1 MISTI
6 PQLFKTFQWLVQR
19 PLFLVGGATV
29 VTISVIAVLA
39 PIIAPYDPLK
49 IDVIKRLQPPSLQ
62 HFMGTDHLG
71 RDLFSR
77 VIFGARISLMVGV
90 TIAFTSSALGGAL
103 GLLAGY
109 FGKWLD
115 NIIMRICDMFFA
127 FPPLI
132 LAMAIAAS
140 LGPSLQN
147 TMLAL
152 VIVWWPRYARLAR
165 SQVLVLREL
174 DYVQAAK
181 ASGAGHLRIMLKHV
195 LPNAF
200 SPILV
205 QVTLDIGQAILMA
218 ASLGFLGFGAQ
229 PPTPEWGVI
238 ASEARIYMRDQW
250 WYPTFPSVMILL
262 TVLGFNLVGD
272 GLRDVLDPRQRG
284 RLSKS

>member
-1 MISTI
+1 MISTVV
-6 PQLFKTFQWLVQR
+6 QLLGVSQWLLRR
-19 PLFLVGGATV
+19 PLFLIGGLIIVA
-29 VTISVIAVLA
+29 ISIVAILA
-39 PIIAPYDPLK
+39 PLIAPQDPLK
-49 IDVIKRLQPPSLQ
+49 IDVTKRLQAPSSQ
-62 HFMGTDHLG
+62 HIMGTDHLG

-90 TIAFTSSALGGAL
+90 TIAFISSALGGAL

-115 NIIMRICDMFFA
+115 NVIMRICDMFFA

-147 TMLAL
+147 TMLSL
-152 VIVWWPRYARLAR
+152 VIVWWPRYARLVR

-181 ASGAGHLRIMLKHV
+181 ASGAGHMRIMLKHIV
-195 LPNAF
+195 PNAL
-200 SPILV
+200 SPVIV

-284 RLSKS
+284 RLFK

>member
-1 MISTI
+1 MISAI
-6 PQLFKTFQWLVQR
+6 IQLLKIFQWLMRR
-19 PLFLVGGATV
+19 PLFLIGGLIIV
-29 VTISVIAVLA
+29 VMSIVAILA
-39 PIIAPYDPLK
+39 PIIAPHDPFK
-49 IDVIKRLQPPSLQ
+49 IEVTKRLQAPSSQ

-90 TIAFTSSALGGAL
+90 TVAFISCVLGGAL
-103 GLLAGY
+103 GLISGY
-109 FGKWLD
+109 FGRLLD
-115 NIIMRICDMFFA
+115 NVIMRICDMFFA

-147 TMLAL
+147 TMLSL
-152 VIVWWPRYARLAR
+152 VVVWWPRYARLVR

-181 ASGAGHLRIMLKHV
+181 ALGAGHVRIMLRHV

-200 SPILV
+200 SPVLI

-250 WYPTFPSVMILL
+250 WYPTFPSIMILL
-262 TVLGFNLVGD
+262 TVLGFNLLGD

-284 RLSKS
+284 GLFK

>member
-1 MISTI
+1 MISTVV
-6 PQLFKTFQWLVQR
+6 QLLGVSQWLARR
-19 PLFLVGGATV
+19 PLFLIGGLIIVA
-29 VTISVIAVLA
+29 ISIVAILA
-39 PIIAPYDPLK
+39 PLIAPQDPLK
-49 IDVIKRLQPPSLQ
+49 IDVTKRLQAPSSQ
-62 HFMGTDHLG
+62 HIMGTDHLG

-90 TIAFTSSALGGAL
+90 TIAFISFALGGAL

-115 NIIMRICDMFFA
+115 NVIMRICDMFFA

-147 TMLAL
+147 TMLSL
-152 VIVWWPRYARLAR
+152 VIVWWPRYARLVR

-181 ASGAGHLRIMLKHV
+181 ASGAGQMRIMLKHIV
-195 LPNAF
+195 PNAL
-200 SPILV
+200 SPVIV

-284 RLSKS
+284 RLFK

>member
-1 MISTI
+1 MISTVV
-6 PQLFKTFQWLVQR
+6 QLLGVSQWLVRR
-19 PLFLVGGATV
+19 PLFLIGGLIIVA
-29 VTISVIAVLA
+29 ISIVAILA
-39 PIIAPYDPLK
+39 PLIAPQDPLK
-49 IDVIKRLQPPSLQ
+49 IDVTKRLQAPSSQ
-62 HFMGTDHLG
+62 HIMGTDHLG

-90 TIAFTSSALGGAL
+90 TIAFISCALGGAL

-115 NIIMRICDMFFA
+115 NVIMRICDMFFA

-147 TMLAL
+147 TMLSL
-152 VIVWWPRYARLAR
+152 VIVWWPRYARLVR

-181 ASGAGHLRIMLKHV
+181 ASGAGQMRIMLKHIV
-195 LPNAF
+195 PNAL
-200 SPILV
+200 SPVIV

-284 RLSKS
+284 RLFK

>member
-1 MISTI
+1 MISTVV
-6 PQLFKTFQWLVQR
+6 QLLGVSQWLLRR
-19 PLFLVGGATV
+19 PLFLIGGLIIVA
-29 VTISVIAVLA
+29 ISIVAILA
-39 PIIAPYDPLK
+39 PLIAPQDPLK
-49 IDVIKRLQPPSLQ
+49 IDVTKRLQAPSSQ
-62 HFMGTDHLG
+62 HIMGTDHLG

-90 TIAFTSSALGGAL
+90 TIAFISSALGGAL

-115 NIIMRICDMFFA
+115 NVIMRICDMFFA

-147 TMLAL
+147 TMLSL
-152 VIVWWPRYARLAR
+152 VIVWWPRYARLVR

-181 ASGAGHLRIMLKHV
+181 ASGAGHMRVMLKHIV
-195 LPNAF
+195 PNAL
-200 SPILV
+200 SPVIV

-284 RLSKS
+284 RLFK

>member
-1 MISTI
+1 MISTVV
-6 PQLFKTFQWLVQR
+6 QLLGVSQWLVRR
-19 PLFLVGGATV
+19 PLFLIGGLIIVA
-29 VTISVIAVLA
+29 ISIVAILA
-39 PIIAPYDPLK
+39 PLIAPQDPLK
-49 IDVIKRLQPPSLQ
+49 IDVTKRLQAPSSQ
-62 HFMGTDHLG
+62 HIMGTDHLG

-90 TIAFTSSALGGAL
+90 TIAFISFALGGAL

-115 NIIMRICDMFFA
+115 NVIMRICDMFFA

-147 TMLAL
+147 TMLSL
-152 VIVWWPRYARLAR
+152 VIVWWPRYARLVR

-181 ASGAGHLRIMLKHV
+181 ASGAGQMRIMLKHIV
-195 LPNAF
+195 PNAL
-200 SPILV
+200 SPVIV

-284 RLSKS
+284 RLFK

>member
-1 MISTI
+1 MISTVV
-6 PQLFKTFQWLVQR
+6 QLLGVSQWLVRR
-19 PLFLVGGATV
+19 PLFLIGGLIIVA
-29 VTISVIAVLA
+29 ISIVAIFA
-39 PIIAPYDPLK
+39 PLIAPQDPLK
-49 IDVIKRLQPPSLQ
+49 IDVTKRLQAPSSQ
-62 HFMGTDHLG
+62 HIMGTDHLG

-90 TIAFTSSALGGAL
+90 TIAFISFALGGAL

-115 NIIMRICDMFFA
+115 NVIMRICDMFFA

-147 TMLAL
+147 TMLSL
-152 VIVWWPRYARLAR
+152 VIVWWPRYARLVR

-181 ASGAGHLRIMLKHV
+181 ASGAGHMRIMLKHIV
-195 LPNAF
+195 PNAL
-200 SPILV
+200 SPVIV

-284 RLSKS
+284 RLFK

>member
-1 MISTI
+1 VAISI
-6 PQLFKTFQWLVQR
+6 V
-19 PLFLVGGATV
+19 A
-29 VTISVIAVLA
+29 ILA
-39 PIIAPYDPLK
+39 PLIAPQDPLK
-49 IDVIKRLQPPSLQ
+49 IDVTKRLQAPSSQ
-62 HFMGTDHLG
+62 HIMGTDHLG

-90 TIAFTSSALGGAL
+90 TIAFISFALGGAL

-115 NIIMRICDMFFA
+115 NVIMRICDMFFA

-147 TMLAL
+147 TMLSL
-152 VIVWWPRYARLAR
+152 VIVWWPRYARLVR

-181 ASGAGHLRIMLKHV
+181 ASGAGQMRIMLKHIV
-195 LPNAF
+195 PNAL
-200 SPILV
+200 SPVIV

-284 RLSKS
+284 RLFK